1 MGVVEVIWNILT
13 KRFIGR
19 NRPDMVVI
27 VRNVCPF
34 RGEEKSQ
41 EDRGD
46 PSKELTEKF
55 QGWNYGNAP
64 YLFAYYA
71 VGVLVTFVTLHKP
84 INKSSNKRKRSVYSE
99 RIAEFNLGRLSD
111 RIRIMNFLRN
121 IC

>member
-1 MGVVEVIWNILT
+1 
-13 KRFIGR
+13 
-19 NRPDMVVI
+19 MVVI
-27 VRNVCPF
+27 VRNICPF

-46 PSKELTEKF
+46 PSKELTQKF
-55 QGWNYGNAP
+55 HGWNYGNAP